1 MLLLM
6 LWDTL
11 DLPLDP
17 LDPLGL
23 LLATLGTC
31 RLAPSPLGTH

>member
-23 LLATLGTC
+23 PLD
-31 RLAPSPLGTH
+31 PLGPSKDTN

>member
-1 MLLLM
+1 MSLLM

-11 DLPLDP
+11 VLPLDP

-23 LLATLGTC
+23 LLD
-31 RLAPSPLGTH
+31 PLGPRKDTN

>member
-23 LLATLGTC
+23 LLDPL
-31 RLAPSPLGTH
+31 RPSKDTN